1 MADILNIPNCGGT
14 TGTFNSGIPLCD
26 VLRKQ
31 PLGLIGLDAGVG
43 FTAGQRASLTAFLT
57 ELRVKVR
64 AARGSR
70 AYPMWALTNYEDKTK
85 EPTKAALGNLTNG
98 EITTADGIP
107 AFGFQHR
114 VGELFHKKLMEAQS
128 AGLTWLIVDSNYVVY
143 GTLDGTLFRGF
154 TLSEFYVGAPKFG
167 NQGQA
172 SVYPFDMT
180 LASMTEFK
188 ENLGIIQAS
197 SSIAGITGIRDVALS
212 VHTPLATN
220 VIKVA
225 LTAIGGT
232 NIAKLFA
239 TELVQSGVFTLVKDA
254 DGSSG
259 TVTATYDST
268 NEVMSLTL
276 GGTPWSTGTT
286 GQTYKLNLA
295 VSSVLAGLASP
306 IDGYESTGALT
317 VTKP

>member
-43 FTAGQRASLTAFLT
+43 FTAGQRASLSAFLT
-57 ELRVKVR
+57 ELRAKVR

-197 SSIAGITGIRDVALS
+197 SAIAGITGIRDVTLS
-212 VHTPLATN
+212 EHTALATST
-220 VIKVA
+220 IKVA

-239 TELVQSGVFTLVKDA
+239 TELVQAGAFTLVKDA
-254 DGSSG
+254 DASTG

-268 NEVMSLTL
+268 NEVMSLVL
-276 GGTPWSTGTT
+276 SGTSWSTATT
-286 GQTYKLNLA
+286 SQTFKLNLA
-295 VSSVLAGLASP
+295 ASSVLAGLASP

>member
-1 MADILNIPNCGGT
+1 MGDILNIPNCGGT

-26 VLRKQ
+26 VIRKQ

-43 FTAGQRASLTAFLT
+43 FTAAQRASLTAFLT
-57 ELRVKVR
+57 ELRVKAR

-98 EITTADGIP
+98 EVTNDDGIP

-114 VGELFHKKLMEAQS
+114 VGELFHKKLMEAQA

-154 TLSEFYVGAPKFG
+154 TLSEFYVAAPKFG

-180 LASMTEFK
+180 LASMTEYK

-197 SSIAGITGIRDVALS
+197 SAIAGITGIRDVTLS
-212 VHTPLATN
+212 VHTALASN

-239 TELVQSGVFTLVKDA
+239 TELVQSGAFTLVKDA
-254 DGSSG
+254 DGSTG
-259 TVTATYDST
+259 TVTAAYDST

-276 GGTPWSTGTT
+276 SGSSWTSGTT
-286 GQTYKLNLA
+286 GQTYQLNLGA
-295 VSSVLAGLASP
+295 SSVLAGLASP

>member
-43 FTAGQRASLTAFLT
+43 FTAGQRASLSAFLT

-197 SSIAGITGIRDVALS
+197 SAIAGITGIRDVTLS
-212 VHTPLATN
+212 VHTALATST
-220 VIKVA
+220 IKVA

-232 NIAKLFA
+232 NIAKLFS
-239 TELVQSGVFTLVKDA
+239 TELIQAGAFTLVKDA
-254 DGSSG
+254 DGSTG

-268 NEVMSLTL
+268 NEVMSLVL
-276 GGTPWSTGTT
+276 SGASWSTATT
-286 GQTYKLNLA
+286 GQTFKLNLA
-295 VSSVLAGLASP
+295 ASSVLAGLASP